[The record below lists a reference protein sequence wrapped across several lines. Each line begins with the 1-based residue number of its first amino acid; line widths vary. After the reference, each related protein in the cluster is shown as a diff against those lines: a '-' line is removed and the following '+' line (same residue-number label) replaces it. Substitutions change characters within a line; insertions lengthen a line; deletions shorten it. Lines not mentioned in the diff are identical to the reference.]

1 MTLFLVGYL
10 EKDIQDIQDI
20 RKNTQYQEIGGLFT
34 LKNTFLQKLDVYK
47 KKLHGKK
54 TFKKSIVLKL

>member
-34 LKNTFLQKLDVYK
+34 LKNTFLQKLDV
-47 KKLHGKK
+47 
-54 TFKKSIVLKL
+54 